1 MGCIKALEGKILV
14 TGGAGFIGS
23 HVVDAL
29 LVRGEEV
36 VVVDNFNSYYDP
48 KRKFLNIAPHIQNKE
63 YVLAAGNVEDYSFM
77 HSLFEKH
84 NIKRVVHL
92 AAKAGVR
99 ASIQDPVGY
108 KIANIDGTLNLL
120 ELAKKYRV
128 ENFVFG
134 SSSSVYGNSQKVPF
148 SEDDRVDEPISPYA
162 ATKRMGELLCR
173 TYSHLF
179 QLPVSCLRFFTVY
192 GPRGRPDMA
201 PYIFTDAVY
210 HGKTVTLYGDGSTQR
225 DYTFVL
231 DIVSGIISAVDKPHA
246 FEIFN
251 LGNNTMVSLQE
262 FVSVIEET
270 VGKKAVVER
279 KGLFPGDVALT
290 YADISKAQKMLGY
303 TPKVSVRKGM
313 QEFFSWYT
321 KEVVISDKDSISE

>member
-1 MGCIKALEGKILV
+1 MEGKILV

-36 VVVDNFNSYYDP
+36 IVVDNFNSYYDP
-48 KRKFLNIAPHIQNKE
+48 KKKILNIAPHIHRKNFI
-63 YVLAAGNVEDYSFM
+63 LAAGNVEDYSFM
-77 HSLFEKH
+77 QTLFEKYR
-84 NIKRVVHL
+84 ITRVVHL

-120 ELAKKYRV
+120 ELAKKYSIQ
-128 ENFVFG
+128 NFIFG
-134 SSSSVYGNSQKVPF
+134 SSSSVYGNSLKIPF
-148 SEDDRVDEPISPYA
+148 SEEDRTDEPISPYA

-179 QLPVSCLRFFTVY
+179 SLPVTCLRFFTVY

-210 HGKTVTLYGDGSTQR
+210 SNKTIILYGDGSTKR
-225 DYTFVL
+225 DYTYIS
-231 DIVSGIISAVDKPHA
+231 DIVSGILAALDKPHK

-262 FVSVIEET
+262 FVSVVEEV
-270 VGKKAVVER
+270 VGKKGVVER
-279 KGLFPGDVALT
+279 KDLFVGDVLFT
-290 YADISKAQKMLGY
+290 CADISKAEHLLGY
-303 TPKVSVRKGM
+303 SPKVSVREGM
-313 QEFFSWYT
+313 QEFFSWYKT
-321 KEVVISDKDSISE
+321 EVVSH